1 MRDDRYEAAL
11 FAFMRANHM
20 LNPLRIRYWESRG
33 LTMPQ
38 LRLLFILR
46 REDNIPVSY
55 LAEQMRVAP
64 STISGLTD
72 RLVREDLIYRRDDP
86 NDRRVVR
93 ICLTDEGRNTVDQ
106 IDNVS
111 RAHLREVFGHL
122 SEESLKRLTQS
133 LEELLEA
140 EAAVE
145 TEQQLV

>member
-1 MRDDRYEAAL
+1 MNDDVFEPAVM
-11 FAFMRANHM
+11 AFFNANHM
-20 LNPLRIRYWESRG
+20 LNPLRVRYWESCG

-46 REDNIPVSY
+46 VEDNIPVSS

-72 RLVREDLIYRRDDP
+72 RLVRENLIYRRDDP

-93 ICLTDEGRNTVDQ
+93 ICLTDEGRSAIDQ
-106 IDNVS
+106 IDAMS
-111 RAHLREVFGHL
+111 RAHLREVFSRM
-122 SEESLKRLTQS
+122 SEESLLQLTRL

-145 TEQQLV
+145 AQQQLV